1 MSKNILIVTPL
12 QEEYRDLY
20 HSLSAFDL
28 KSHMERIGKLDVHCF
43 PEINVTL
50 ARGGHGKTQF
60 GIQTQHLLDHAKF
73 DLVIC
78 AGAAGA
84 LAPEVRVGDVIVATE
99 TLEHDYNLKFA
110 VRPKPRFPG
119 DRQSIEQIKA
129 LHLAEAGFNVHF
141 GIMAGGDED
150 VIEVTRGAE
159 LYQAHNAL
167 AVAWEGVGGARASA
181 FSEVPYLEIRGA
193 TDTANHEAPVV
204 FDVNLKIVM
213 KNIAYLLVRWLKTE
227 K

>member
-1 MSKNILIVTPL
+1 MPLNILIVTPL
-12 QEEYRDLY
+12 HEEFDNL
-20 HSLSAFDL
+20 HESLSVLGLTSRPD
-28 KSHMERIGKLDVHCF
+28 KIGRLDVHCF
-43 PEINVTL
+43 PEIHVTL

-73 DLVIC
+73 DLVLC

-84 LAPEVRVGDVIVATE
+84 LAPEVRIGDLIVATS
-99 TLEHDYNLKFA
+99 TLEHDYHVKFV
-110 VRPKPRFPG
+110 VRPKPQFAG
-119 DRQSIEQIKA
+119 DAKSIEQIKT
-129 LHLAEAGFNVHF
+129 LDLSEADFKVHF

-167 AVAWEGVGGARASA
+167 GVAWEGIGGARAAA
-181 FSEVPYLEIRGA
+181 FSKVPYLEVRGA

-204 FDVNLKIVM
+204 FDTNLKIVM
-213 KNIAYLLVRWLKTE
+213 RNIAFLLHKWLR
-227 K
+227 

>member
-1 MSKNILIVTPL
+1 MSQNILVVTPL
-12 QEEYRDLY
+12 QEEYSDLY
-20 HSLSAFDL
+20 HSLSALDL
-28 KSHMERIGKLDVHCF
+28 KPHAERIGKLDVHCF
-43 PEINVTL
+43 PELNVTL

-84 LAPEVRVGDVIVATE
+84 LAPEVRVGDVIIATS
-99 TLEHDYNLKFA
+99 TLEHDYNNKFSN
-110 VRPKPRFPG
+110 RPKPRFPG
-119 DRQSIEQIKA
+119 DSKSIEQIKA
-129 LHLAEAGFNVHF
+129 VDLSDANFNVHF

-159 LYQAHNAL
+159 LRELHNAL
-167 AVAWEGVGGARASA
+167 AVAWEGIGGARASA

-204 FDVNLKIVM
+204 FYVNLKIVM
-213 KNIAYLLVRWLKTE
+213 KNVAFLLYKWLGN
-227 K
+227 